1 MSALPHPG
9 AYLSTVLYIGRQ
21 PILDRGL
28 NVVGYELLF
37 RGPDSEGAHYLNAD
51 LATAQVIVGTFSEI
65 GLEQVVGSQPAYLN
79 LTRPFLVGDLPLPL
93 SPEQVALEITT
104 ADIRSEDDLEAL
116 HRLRDDGYRI
126 VLDEFRAGR
135 DDENLLN
142 LASTVKFDVQRAAPD
157 TVRHELATLMDARVT
172 CIALRVENR
181 DEFERCMALGFERF
195 QGYFFCRPASVRGHT
210 LPANI
215 NALLA
220 MINRL
225 DDPEADMEA
234 LERVVAQD
242 PAFCYRLLR
251 YINGATFALRREI
264 DTLREALTLL
274 GTRVVRNWA
283 MLMLIAELDYPK
295 PTELFKTSLVRARLC
310 ERLAMDLNACPPDQA
325 FLVGLLS
332 CLDAMLDRDMED
344 LLDTLSLS
352 AHIKLALL
360 DHEGPLGTLLDC
372 AISQESGR
380 IATDQVDAGTFNR
393 AYLDALAWAEENM
406 RLLETV
412 RQARPSVCAR

>member
-1 MSALPHPG
+1 MSHD
-9 AYLSTVLYIGRQ
+9 LYIGRQ
-21 PILDRGL
+21 PILDRSL
-28 NVVGYELLF
+28 EVVGYELLF
-37 RGPDSEGAHYLNAD
+37 RSPGAEGAQYLNAD
-51 LATAQVIVGTFSEI
+51 LATAQVMAGTFSEI

-104 ADIRSEDDLEAL
+104 AEIRGPEELDAL
-116 HRLRDDGYRI
+116 HRLRDEGYRI

-135 DDENLLN
+135 DNDALLE
-142 LASTVKFDVQRAAPD
+142 LASTVKFDIQRAAPD
-157 TVRHELATLMDARVT
+157 TVRQELATLTAAGIC
-172 CIALRVENR
+172 CIALRVER
-181 DEFERCMALGFERF
+181 REEFEQCMALGFERF
-195 QGYFFCRPASVRGHT
+195 QGYFFCRPESVRGHT
-210 LPANI
+210 LPANV

-220 MINRL
+220 MVGQL
-225 DDPEADMEA
+225 DDPEANMDA

-295 PTELFKTSLVRARLC
+295 PDELFKTSLVRARLC
-310 ERLAMDLNACPPDQA
+310 ERLAADLNACPPDQA

-352 AHIKLALL
+352 AHVKLALL

-372 AISQESGR
+372 AITQESGR
-380 IATDQVDAGTFNR
+380 IAAGQVDAGTFNR
-393 AYLDALAWAEENM
+393 AYLDALTWAEENIA
-406 RLLETV
+406 LLESV
-412 RQARPSVCAR
+412 RQTRPSVCAR